1 MSRQT
6 KGGMEAARLTQVNVR
21 LPEVTRRQIANL
33 RAALGLSSDA
43 QVVIMAVDRMAQ
55 QELRED

>member
-21 LPEVTRRQIANL
+21 LPEVTRRQIADL
-33 RAALGLSSDA
+33 RAALGLRSDA
-43 QVVIMAVDRMAQ
+43 QVVVMAVD
-55 QELRED
+55 